1 MPTATPKIYAALQ
14 GVMEDIKSLE
24 KNGAAPKA
32 MGGYKFLAVDDVLKE
47 VRPHLV
53 KHKIIVLPKLVDTEN
68 HVWRDDSGRISTKVL
83 LTFDFH
89 FTSTED
95 GSEVVVTVVGEAN
108 DTGDKT
114 VRKATTSA
122 HKIALIQAFT
132 LITGEV
138 DEHEISDGNLAS
150 EAPAGRP
157 AKAPAGTPEGVKVAR
172 TKRPDPLQD
181 LKADIRGLADK
192 LGYGRDDINSAAAAK
207 AETLGKTQGSKE
219 VLEAVKA
226 DFEHTVTTGEV
237 PE

>member
-1 MPTATPKIYAALQ
+1 MAGTATPKIYAALQ

-53 KHKIIVLPKLVDTEN
+53 KHKIIVLPQLVNTDN
-68 HVWRDDSGRISTKVL
+68 HVIQQDGGRISTKVF

-89 FTSTED
+89 FVSTED

-132 LITGEV
+132 LITGEA
-138 DEHEISDGNLAS
+138 DEHELADGNLAQ

-157 AKAPAGTPEGVKVAR
+157 KAPAGTPEGVRVAR
-172 TKRPDPLQD
+172 PKTTTPLQE
-181 LKADIRGLADK
+181 LKAEIVALADK
-192 LGYGRDDINSAAAAK
+192 LSYGKDDINAAAAELAK
-207 AETLGKTQGSKE
+207 ELGKAQGSKE
-219 VLEAVKA
+219 VLEGVKA
-226 DFEHTVTTGEV
+226 KFAKTVETGEV
-237 PE
+237 E